1 MNNLFAAPVSC
12 PKSTSNMAWVDG
24 NSIGLGCL
32 GFSKRAG
39 YRSHSPYVT
48 KMCKKAHS
56 KAHLVEI
63 YNEKQVRFMMSA
75 KVQKYVASI
84 FRHSVNGYNWWI
96 GGELKH
102 GRWYWTHSN
111 KPIKYVPKIGGNSFH
126 KSYRY
131 LRLYLSKTSAYVQD
145 KSNRN
150 CQMICQ
156 ISPLLIRAPREYFI

>member
-1 MNNLFAAPVSC
+1 MNNLYAVPVLC
-12 PKSTSNMAWVDG
+12 PKSTRNMAWVDG
-24 NSIGLGCL
+24 NSVGLGCL
-32 GFSKRAG
+32 GFSKRQG

-84 FRHSVNGYNWWI
+84 FGQSVNGWSWWT

-102 GRWYWTHSN
+102 GKWYWTHSN
-111 KPIKYVPKIGGNSFH
+111 KPIKYWAKIGGNYFN
-126 KSYRY
+126 KNYRY
-131 LRLYLSKTSAYVQD
+131 LYWSLAKTYAYYQTGSGHNNFYV
-145 KSNRN
+145 
-150 CQMICQ
+150 ICQ
-156 ISPLLIRAPREYFI
+156 ISK